1 MMAAEGLHA
10 QTGNGVS
17 LMPDAF
23 PVVFGICLDAEAIWF
38 NKVAPG
44 EKRPVLLSN
53 GAYAIREGLEPLL
66 DLLQAH
72 GIRAT
77 FFVPGV
83 TADRYPD
90 AVRRI
95 QAGGHELASHTYGHM
110 SAVGT
115 SREAERKDI
124 LAGIEALQRITGERP
139 ATWRSASW
147 EITDNTIDILIE
159 AGIAVSANFHDASRP
174 YRHARD
180 GAPLPL
186 VELPVQWHLADAP
199 YFLYD
204 GALPGR
210 MPRSAATA
218 CEIWQE
224 EFTAAYEDRPGA
236 FFHLTLHVQLIG
248 HPGRLRMLD
257 RFVRT
262 IRAQPR
268 ACFMTCAEVAA
279 TVP

>member
-1 MMAAEGLHA
+1 
-10 QTGNGVS
+10 V
-17 LMPDAF
+17 PDAF

-38 NKVAPG
+38 NKIGAG
-44 EKRPVLLSN
+44 EHRPVLLSN
-53 GAYAIREGLEPLL
+53 GGYAIREGLDPLL
-66 DLLQAH
+66 GLLDEH
-72 GIRAT
+72 GIGAT

-90 AVRRI
+90 AVRQI
-95 QAGGHELASHTYGHM
+95 QARGHELASHTYGHM
-110 SAVGT
+110 TAVGT
-115 SREAERKDI
+115 TREEEQKD
-124 LAGIEALQRITGERP
+124 LVAGIDALERITGERP
-139 ATWRSASW
+139 QTWRSASW
-147 EITDNTIDILIE
+147 EITENTIDLLIE
-159 AGIAVSANFHDASRP
+159 AGITVSANFHDTSRP
-174 YRHARD
+174 YRHERD

-218 CEIWQE
+218 YELWHE
-224 EFTAAYEDRPGA
+224 EFTGACEDRPGS

-257 RFVRT
+257 RF
-262 IRAQPR
+262 IRAIKEQPR
-268 ACFMTCAEVAA
+268 ARFMTCAEVAA
-279 TVP
+279 TVA

>member
-1 MMAAEGLHA
+1 
-10 QTGNGVS
+10 V
-17 LMPDAF
+17 PDTF

-38 NKVAPG
+38 NKIAAG
-44 EKRPVLLSN
+44 EHRPVLLSN
-53 GAYAIREGLEPLL
+53 GGYAIREGLEPLL
-66 DLLQAH
+66 ALLGEH
-72 GIRAT
+72 GIKAT

-90 AVRRI
+90 AVRQI
-95 QAGGHELASHTYGHM
+95 QAQGHELASHTYGHM

-115 SREAERKDI
+115 SRGEEQADLIARID
-124 LAGIEALQRITGERP
+124 ALERITGARP
-139 ATWRSASW
+139 RTWRSASW
-147 EITDNTIDILIE
+147 EITANTIDLLIE

-174 YRHARD
+174 YRHERD
-180 GAPLPL
+180 GKPLPL

-218 CEIWQE
+218 YELWHE
-224 EFTAAYEDRPGA
+224 ELIGACEDRPGS

-257 RFVRT
+257 RFVRA
-262 IRAQPR
+262 IKQQPR
-268 ACFMTCAEVAA
+268 ARFMTCAEVAA
-279 TVP
+279 TVA